1 VITTLALLVANTAEA
16 QGNSCSI
23 ALSGDVPS
31 PRTVTSAD
39 LAKLPPASIRA
50 SDHGQPE
57 ATYEGTRVADVLA
70 LAGLQLNLRGPGLM
84 RYAVASASDGYR
96 VLYTLSEFDSGF
108 VATPAIVAWKKNGVA
123 LDTVA
128 GPCRIVV
135 ADQKRPARWIRMLT
149 GIEIGKVNY

>member
-1 VITTLALLVANTAEA
+1 MIVAALTLGLVSAAEA
-16 QGNSCSI
+16 QQSCSI
-23 ALSGDVPS
+23 ALTGEVAS
-31 PRTVTSAD
+31 PKTVTAAD

-57 ATYEGTRVADVLA
+57 ATFEGARVADVLA

-84 RYAVASASDGYR
+84 RYAVAKARDGYR
-96 VLYTLSEFDSGF
+96 VLYSLSEFDSAF
-108 VATPAIVAWKKNGVA
+108 VETPAIVAWKKNGVA

-135 ADQKRPARWIRMLT
+135 ASQKRPARWIRMLT
-149 GIEIGKVNY
+149 EIEVGKVQ